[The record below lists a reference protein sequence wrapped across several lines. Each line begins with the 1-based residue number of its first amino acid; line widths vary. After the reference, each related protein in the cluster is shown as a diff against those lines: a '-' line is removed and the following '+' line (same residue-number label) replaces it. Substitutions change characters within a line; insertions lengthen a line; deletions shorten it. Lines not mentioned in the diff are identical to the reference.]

1 MSLIHFSFVA
11 EGKKKKKLLLFV
23 SPAQSNT
30 NLFFFFLFSSL
41 LICLDLPGQTYVDYF
56 MNLIITPRARQQK
69 QLKIRK
75 KAAHEAHKVS

>member
-11 EGKKKKKLLLFV
+11 EGEKKKKNFCCLSVQLR
-23 SPAQSNT
+23 ATQI
-30 NLFFFFLFSSL
+30 FFFFLFSSL